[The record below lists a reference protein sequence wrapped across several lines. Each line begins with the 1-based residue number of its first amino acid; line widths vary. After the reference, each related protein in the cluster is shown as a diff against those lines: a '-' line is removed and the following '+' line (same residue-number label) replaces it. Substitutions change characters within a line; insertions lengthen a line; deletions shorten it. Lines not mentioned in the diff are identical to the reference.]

1 MIRTH
6 EEHLAHYG
14 IQRRSG
20 RYPWGSGDPESTRNR
35 DFLDSVD
42 HLKSQGMS
50 ETQIARGMG
59 ITTTQL
65 RARKSRAL
73 EQQKRERILETQRLK
88 DKGYS
93 NLAIAERQGR
103 NESSVRA
110 DLAPGA
116 KDKADATQT
125 TANMLKD
132 QVARKEF
139 VDVGRGTE
147 SHLGITQTRLNTA
160 IESLKDEGYEVH
172 NIKLAQVTTGKQT
185 TTKVLA
191 KPGTTFGD
199 VSRNKGKIKPV
210 TDTYSEDHGRTW
222 LGLQPPI
229 SVNSRRIAIKYKE
242 DGGAEADGML
252 YIRPGV
258 KDLSLGGANYAQV
271 RMMVDKTH
279 YLKGM
284 AVYKD
289 DLPDGV
295 DVVFNTNKSS
305 TGRKKDA
312 MKEITDD
319 PDNPFGAIVRQVH
332 GPNGKVIS
340 AMNKVNEEGDWD
352 NWSKSLSSQMLSKQ
366 DPKLATQ
373 QLNVTFERRLRELN
387 EINSLTNSTVKR
399 DLLLKFAD
407 QTDSSAVH
415 LSAAAL
421 PRSANKVLLPIRSM
435 KPEEIYAP
443 TMRNGER
450 VALIRHP
457 HGGTFEIPDLV
468 VNNRNREARRILGS
482 AAIDAVGIH
491 HSVAERLS
499 GADFDGDTVIA
510 IPNQR
515 RLVKNTPAL
524 EGLKGFDP
532 QVYKLPKDSSIPSI
546 TPSRKQNEMGRISN
560 LIADMSLHGANT
572 DELARAVRHSMV
584 VIDSEK
590 HDLDFRQS
598 EKDNGIATLR
608 EKYQGKKRGGAS
620 TLITRAGAEVHLPER
635 VARRAGEGGAI
646 DIRTGKKVFV
656 PTGRMVPEVKTRI
669 DPATKQRVRYE
680 TGRMVPKKE
689 KHERL
694 AVTEDA
700 FALSSGTR
708 MEVVYAEHS
717 NKLKAMANGARKE
730 AVSLKDAPYSPSA
743 KKTYANEVTSLN
755 SKLNI
760 AKRNAPLEREAQRLA
775 NTQVSQKRQSNP
787 NMEPETVT
795 KIKQQALNEARARTG
810 ASKTRIKIT
819 QSEWD
824 AIQAGAISSS
834 KLKEILSNSDGDT
847 VKALA
852 LPRNKIKLTSTKLA
866 RARTMLA
873 SGYTQA
879 EVADDLGIGLT
890 TLKVGLNE

>member
-1 MIRTH
+1 
-6 EEHLAHYG
+6 
-14 IQRRSG
+14 
-20 RYPWGSGDPESTRNR
+20 
-35 DFLDSVD
+35 
-42 HLKSQGMS
+42 
-50 ETQIARGMG
+50 MG

-73 EQQKRERILETQRLK
+73 EQQKRERILDTERLK

-93 NLAIAERQGR
+93 NLAIAKRQGR
-103 NESSVRA
+103 AESSVRA

-147 SHLGITQTRLNTA
+147 SYLGITQTRLNTA
-160 IESLKDEGYEVH
+160 LESLKDEGYALH
-172 NIKLAQVTTGKQT
+172 TIKLPQVTTGKQT

-199 VSRNKGKIKPV
+199 VSRNKHNIKSIN
-210 TDTYSEDHGRTW
+210 DTYSEDYGRSFKDGTF
-222 LGLQPPI
+222 QTPI
-229 SVNSRRIAIKYKE
+229 SVSSRRIQVNYKE

-252 YIRPGV
+252 YVRPGV
-258 KDLSLGGANYAQV
+258 KELSLGGANYAQV
-271 RMMVDKTH
+271 RVMVDKTH
-279 YLKGM
+279 YMKGM

-289 DLPDGV
+289 DLPEGTDI
-295 DVVFNTNKSS
+295 VFHTNKSKS
-305 TGRKKDA
+305 VPLKSSDPKADQVF
-312 MKEITDD
+312 KPLSDD
-319 PDNPFGAIVRQVH
+319 PDFPFGSIVRQIQ
-332 GPNGKVIS
+332 GPNGKVTS

-352 NWSKSLSSQMLSKQ
+352 RWAKSLSSQMLSKQ
-366 DPKLATQ
+366 DPKLAKQ
-373 QLNVTFERRLRELN
+373 QLDVTYERRLRELN
-387 EINSLTNSTVKR
+387 EINSLTNPTVKR

-421 PRSANKVLLPIRSM
+421 PRSANRVLIPIRSM
-435 KPEEIYAP
+435 KPGEIYAP
-443 TMRNGER
+443 SLNNGER

-468 VNNRNREARRILGS
+468 VNNRNREARRILGT
-482 AAIDAVGIH
+482 AARDAVGIH

-510 IPNQR
+510 IPNNR
-515 RLVKNTPAL
+515 RFVKNTPAL

-532 QVYKLPKDSSIPSI
+532 QVYKLPKDSAIPSI

-560 LIADMSLHGANT
+560 LIADMSLHGAST

-590 HDLDFRQS
+590 HNLDFRQS
-598 EKDNGIATLR
+598 EKDNGILTLR

-620 TLITRAGAEVHLPER
+620 TLITRAGAEVYLPER
-635 VARRAGEGGAI
+635 VPRSAGKGGSI
-646 DIRTGKKVFV
+646 DPRTGKKVFV
-656 PTGRMVPEVKTRI
+656 PTGRMVPEVKTRK
-669 DPATKQRVRYE
+669 DPGTGKMVRYE

-694 AVTEDA
+694 AITEDA
-700 FALSSGTR
+700 FELSSGTR

-730 AVSLKDAPYSPSA
+730 ALTLKDAPYSPSA
-743 KKTYANEVTSLN
+743 RRAYAKEVESLN
-755 SKLNI
+755 SQLDI

-775 NTQVSQKRQSNP
+775 NSQVSLKRQANP
-787 NMEPETVT
+787 DMEPETV
-795 KIKQQALNEARARTG
+795 KKVKQQALNDARARTG
-810 ASKTRIKIT
+810 ASKTKVKIT

-834 KLKEILSNSDGDT
+834 KLKEILSNSDPDT

-852 LPRNKIKLTSTKLA
+852 LPKNKVKLTSAKLA
-866 RARTMLA
+866 RANSMLDA
-873 SGYTQA
+873 GYTQA
-879 EVADDLGIGLT
+879 EVADALGIGLT